1 MVNQILEIHSSSTE
15 DQSLAAYKVE
25 LEDGICWFYCISQD
39 DLFLLVRDEA
49 SPIELTWQLES
60 DSPSDVDRYDAETG
74 EMKIK
79 REGVDIPALFE
90 YFTENVDEKHECW
103 ENDGGEGLS
112 EAAESD
118 NGVCFVLAYKL
129 WENINYYYQYLDVIP
144 DDEDISIVEAVCV
157 QFIEEV
163 PDIDSFDME
172 DWLG

>member
-1 MVNQILEIHSSSTE
+1 MYLCTELLTNQIQNIMKRILTIAMTCLVVCV
-15 DQSLAAYKVE
+15 LAACGGKNGSV
-25 LEDGICWFYCISQD
+25 SK
-39 DLFLLVRDEA
+39 
-49 SPIELTWQLES
+49 S

-129 WENINYYYQYLDVIP
+129 WENINYYYQYLIM
-144 DDEDISIVEAVCV
+144 S
-157 QFIEEV
+157 FIK
-163 PDIDSFDME
+163 
-172 DWLG
+172 